1 MFDFQVIEDALIAKN
16 ILSGQLNRQ
25 RPWRA

>member
-1 MFDFQVIEDALIAKN
+1 MLDFQVIEDALIAKN
-16 ILSGQLNRQ
+16 VLTKNLKRS